1 MGNDG
6 GQGST
11 PAFVSQMSK
20 DLKRKK
26 EIVKTLAVNELKR
39 RERMTVSDMFG
50 VQALK
55 KEEDSKA
62 VNSSS

>member
-1 MGNDG
+1 MGNDEG
-6 GQGST
+6 KGST

-62 VNSSS
+62 VNSS